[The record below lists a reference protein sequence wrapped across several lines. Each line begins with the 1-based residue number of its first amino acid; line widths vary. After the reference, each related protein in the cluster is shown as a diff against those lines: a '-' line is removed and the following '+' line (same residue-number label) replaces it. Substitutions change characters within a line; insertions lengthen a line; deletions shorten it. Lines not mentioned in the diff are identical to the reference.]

1 MRSGSASKT
10 TPQKRKG
17 DLDAAESLFS
27 RGNVSYVDEKYA
39 EAEKFFTQA
48 LEIDNSNPNYYLH
61 RAATNI
67 KLRNYKKALA
77 DSEQAVQVFP
87 GSTTG
92 RLRKGI
98 ALFHLNRFK
107 DAKDVF
113 EEAQRLGHKNCGL
126 WIRKCAAELNGGKVP
141 GEIKQVASPQQRENK
156 AATVA
161 KLVAS
166 SSSSSSTNTQSSLKS
181 TPVRV
186 TKSKKTSQSYPPP
199 SSSSNPT
206 KYRQGWYQNVST
218 VCVTLYARGL
228 KTDQVKISFEPKS
241 VVVVIRES
249 PGTTPWTRKLDL
261 FSDIDTQKSNY
272 RLTPFKLEI
281 NLHKGIALDWPA
293 LEARTSSAIKQ
304 LTSSSKIKKS
314 PYTSGTDWNAV
325 EKKIEKELEEDKPQG
340 EAALQALFQ
349 NIYKNADDNTKRAMN
364 KSYQTSNGTVLSTN
378 WGEVAKKDYEK
389 TRQAPKGQEI
399 VDYEI

>member
-1 MRSGSASKT
+1 MYQFSGSASKT

-48 LEIDNSNPNYYLH
+48 LEID
-61 RAATNI
+61 
-67 KLRNYKKALA
+67 KALA

-141 GEIKQVASPQQRENK
+141 GEIKQVLSPQQRENK

-206 KYRQGWYQNVST
+206 KYRQGWYQN
-218 VCVTLYARGL
+218 
-228 KTDQVKISFEPKS
+228 TDQVKISFEPKS